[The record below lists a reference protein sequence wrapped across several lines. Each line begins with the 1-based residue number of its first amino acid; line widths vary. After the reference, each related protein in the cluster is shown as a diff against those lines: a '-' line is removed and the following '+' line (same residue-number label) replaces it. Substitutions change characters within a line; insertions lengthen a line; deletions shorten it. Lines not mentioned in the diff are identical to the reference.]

1 MIRTSY
7 LINVSKGLKRE
18 KKLTMEVE
26 SMSVGATKVLNNKFD
41 RWSISISRL
50 VHELTSFIN
59 SEGQV
64 RQGEGNI
71 LQSIYNLTKFNLD
84 REQ

>member
-41 RWSISISRL
+41 R
-50 VHELTSFIN
+50 
-59 SEGQV
+59 
-64 RQGEGNI
+64 
-71 LQSIYNLTKFNLD
+71 
-84 REQ
+84 